1 MRPRG
6 FGAPPGRKNRDGH
19 MASNLTALVKRSLVK
34 KQIDAVTGIVLVTF
48 IFGHLAGNFLIF
60 AGPEALNRYAEKI
73 QGMGGF
79 LWVVRLG
86 LLAAF
91 LTHITFTIWVTLEN
105 RAARGERYE
114 VRNTL
119 GNTTW
124 AKRTMILS
132 GAMVF
137 CYVFIH
143 LNDFTFPEKVGP
155 STVIPGVNDNESL
168 GLFGLVWNSFLHPLR
183 AGFYILAVSL
193 LGMHLSHGIES
204 VFQSLGT
211 PLGQQRPK
219 LLKISRIIGFLV
231 ALGFSSIP
239 IYVIVRHY
247 TIGAG
252 V

>member
-1 MRPRG
+1 
-6 FGAPPGRKNRDGH
+6 
-19 MASNLTALVKRSLVK
+19 MASNLTALVKRSIVK
-34 KQIDAVTGIVLVTF
+34 KQIVAVTGIILVTF

-60 AGPEALNRYAEKI
+60 AGPDALNSYAEKI
-73 QGMGGF
+73 QGLGAF

-91 LTHITFTIWVTLEN
+91 LTHISLTIWVTLEN
-105 RAARGERYE
+105 RIARGRRYE
-114 VRNTL
+114 VHNTL

-124 AKRTMILS
+124 AKRTMIFT
-132 GAMVF
+132 GALVL

-143 LNDFTFPEKVGP
+143 LNDFTIPEKTGP
-155 STVIPGVNDNESL
+155 STVIPGVNNDESL
-168 GLFGLVWNSFLHPLR
+168 GLFGLVWNSFLNPLR
-183 AGFYILAVSL
+183 AGFYILAVSF

-211 PLGQQRPK
+211 PLGQQRPT
-219 LLKISRIIGFLV
+219 LLKISRIIGLLL
-231 ALGFSSIP
+231 ALSFSSIP

>member
-1 MRPRG
+1 
-6 FGAPPGRKNRDGH
+6 
-19 MASNLTALVKRSLVK
+19 MASNISALLKRSVVK
-34 KQIDAVTGIVLVTF
+34 KQIVAVTGIMLVTF

-60 AGPEALNRYAEKI
+60 AGPDALNAYAEKI
-73 QGMGGF
+73 QGLGAF
-79 LWVVRLG
+79 LWVVRSG

-91 LTHITFTIWVTLEN
+91 VTHITFTVWVTLEN
-105 RAARGERYE
+105 RAARGERYIA
-114 VRNTL
+114 RNTL
-119 GNTTW
+119 GETTW

-132 GAMVF
+132 GALVF
-137 CYVFIH
+137 LYVFVH

-155 STVIPGVNDNESL
+155 STVIAGVNNDESL
-168 GLFGLVWNSFLHPLR
+168 GLFGLVWNSFLNPLR

-219 LLKISRIIGFLV
+219 LLRISRIIGLLV
-231 ALGFSSIP
+231 ALGYSSIP
-239 IYVIVRHY
+239 VYVIVRHY
-247 TIGAG
+247 TIGIG